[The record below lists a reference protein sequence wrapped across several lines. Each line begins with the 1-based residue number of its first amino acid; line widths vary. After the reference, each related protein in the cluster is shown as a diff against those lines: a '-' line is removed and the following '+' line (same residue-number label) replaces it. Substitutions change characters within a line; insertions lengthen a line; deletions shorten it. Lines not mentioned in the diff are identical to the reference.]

1 MKRFHYYAI
10 VVTLIAIGLFLFLVQ
25 SLWCNP
31 QSFWYSVTGNIG
43 CAILIG
49 GMISLF
55 EHIFLNKENEHRLRD
70 LFGIS
75 LAIKKSGLTNILT
88 NSQDYHYH
96 DLIVN
101 SNVFSAIIND
111 GRRWVGNH
119 TDALE
124 SRFNRKGTVTEFF
137 LVDPNSDFCKALD
150 KKTFVE
156 GQDDPATKISHTISL
171 LKSTYEK
178 SSKYGSLSI
187 YYLKNYPTQTLF
199 YTENTVVVTPYQ
211 TSSGRAII
219 PLYEYHYNP
228 KEQSIASHLY
238 EDLDRVRNESTWV
251 LELHG

>member
-1 MKRFHYYAI
+1 MKKYYTI
-10 VVTLIAIGLFLFLVQ
+10 VITLIALGILLFLVQ
-25 SLWCNP
+25 SFWCTP
-31 QSFWYSVTGNIG
+31 ATFWYSVTGNIG

-55 EHIFLNKENEHRLRD
+55 EHIFLNKENEERIRN

-75 LAIKKSGLTNILT
+75 LSIKKSGLSNILT

-96 DLIVN
+96 DLII
-101 SNVFSAIIND
+101 SSKDFSIVIND
-111 GRRWVGNH
+111 GRRWVSNH
-119 TDALE
+119 IDALE
-124 SRFNRKGTVTEFF
+124 QRFNKKGTNTELF
-137 LVDPNSDFCKALD
+137 LVDPESDFCKALD

-156 GQDDPATKISHTISL
+156 GLDTPDVKIGQTISL

-178 SSKYGSLSI
+178 SNKCGSLKI

-199 YTENTVVVTPYQ
+199 YADEKVVVTPYQ

-228 KEQSIASHLY
+228 SEQSIASHLV
-238 EDLDRVRNESTWV
+238 EDLERVRNESNCIID
-251 LELHG
+251 LNG